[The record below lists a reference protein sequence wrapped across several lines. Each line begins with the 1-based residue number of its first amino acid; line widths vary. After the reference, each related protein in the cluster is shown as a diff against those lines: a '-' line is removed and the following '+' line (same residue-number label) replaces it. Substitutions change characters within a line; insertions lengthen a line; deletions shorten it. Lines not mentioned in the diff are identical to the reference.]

1 MWTDE
6 TRMWDL
12 ALAVAT
18 GGAATPEGL
27 IDLATLIAESEA
39 VPQGE
44 AAGEPGLIH

>member
-1 MWTDE
+1 MWTEE

-18 GGAATPEGL
+18 GGAATPDGL
-27 IDLATLIAESEA
+27 IDLATLIAETESS
-39 VPQGE
+39 PQAE